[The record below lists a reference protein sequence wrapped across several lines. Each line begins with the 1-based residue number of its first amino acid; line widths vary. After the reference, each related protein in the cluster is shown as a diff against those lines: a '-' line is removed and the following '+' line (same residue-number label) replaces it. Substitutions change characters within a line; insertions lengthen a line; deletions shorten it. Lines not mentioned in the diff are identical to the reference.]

1 MFYKF
6 WKFFNLSKLY
16 YIISKRSLSKS
27 LQFDFSSVGTSG
39 SLTSPNIVVHFTALN
54 PSNASATINSIVG
67 ELYVNNKF
75 LGNVTS
81 FNAQKILPKASSDV
95 SFNIKPSLLSA
106 LPIIKSI
113 LTNKTKGYSFT
124 FKGNANVD
132 GILIPIE
139 TSYSL
144 W

>member
-1 MFYKF
+1 MNKNII
-6 WKFFNLSKLY
+6 WILAGAAAI
-16 YIISKRSLSKS
+16 YILAKRSLSKK

-39 SLTSPNIVVHFTALN
+39 TVTSPKIVVHMAALN
-54 PSNASATINSIVG
+54 PSNQSATINSIVG

-95 SFNIKPSLLSA
+95 SFTIKPSLLSA

-113 LTNKTKGYSFT
+113 ISNKTKGYSFT

-132 GILIPIE
+132 GIVVPVE

-144 W
+144 

>member
-1 MFYKF
+1 MAGAAAIY
-6 WKFFNLSKLY
+6 LLA
-16 YIISKRSLSKS
+16 KRSLSKK

-39 SLTSPNIVVHFTALN
+39 SVTSPKINVTFAALN
-54 PSNASATINSIVG
+54 PTNQQATINSIVG

-81 FNAQKILPKASSDV
+81 FVSQKILPKSSSNV
-95 SFNIKPSLLSA
+95 SFTIKPSLLSA

-113 LTNKTKGYSFT
+113 ISNKQKGYSFT

-144 W
+144 

>member
-1 MFYKF
+1 MKKNII
-6 WKFFNLSKLY
+6 WILAGAAAI
-16 YIISKRSLSKS
+16 YILAKRSLSKK

-39 SLTSPNIVVHFTALN
+39 TVTSPKIVVHMAALN
-54 PSNASATINSIVG
+54 PSNQSATINSIVG
-67 ELYVNNKF
+67 ELYVNKKF

-81 FNAQKILPKASSDV
+81 FTSQKILPKASSDV
-95 SFNIKPSLLSA
+95 SFTIKPSLLSA

-113 LTNKTKGYSFT
+113 VTNKQKGYTFE

-132 GILIPIE
+132 GIVIPIE

-144 W
+144 